1 MLLETKFTDAR
12 RDFTALYNRVYADA
26 LPTIVK
32 RHRDEEIVL
41 VKRELQEAILQAFCF
56 RPEVI
61 NEADGSLT
69 IAIDELEL
77 VVNQDDREA
86 AILDLINEIK
96 IYAQEYQQR
105 MQVFLNAPNRK
116 NHLPYLM
123 RIWLCNSDMIFV
135 NYWGYKYA
143 ANLRTIEEI
152 L

>member
-61 NEADGSLT
+61 NEADGSIT

-105 MQVFLNAPNRK
+105 MQVFLNALTEKITFHISCVFGCVIP
-116 NHLPYLM
+116 M
-123 RIWLCNSDMIFV
+123 MIFV